1 MGESDITSQSEIA
14 ILPHKSEAAI
24 CLRPQTLYV
33 RYANVNTSPE
43 GVSPVGESDIISQS
57 EIAILP
63 RKSEAAIC
71 LRSQTLYVRYAN
83 VIKRRRQT

>member
-33 RYANVNTSPE
+33 RH
-43 GVSPVGESDIISQS
+43 
-57 EIAILP
+57 
-63 RKSEAAIC
+63 
-71 LRSQTLYVRYAN
+71 AN
-83 VIKRRRQT
+83 VIKRRR